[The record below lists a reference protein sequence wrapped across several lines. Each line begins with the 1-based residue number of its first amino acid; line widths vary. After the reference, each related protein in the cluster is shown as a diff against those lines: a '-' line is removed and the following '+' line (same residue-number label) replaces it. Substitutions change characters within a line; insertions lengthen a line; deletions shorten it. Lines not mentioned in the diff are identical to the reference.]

1 MTSSSSNHSQ
11 ERIPTG
17 LILSIS
23 TFSTCEIADAL
34 VALNCPSGGYLPD
47 LNLYSPDSKS
57 KTPFKLCGEAFTVQ
71 MVHAND
77 PEASRPKEHF
87 VDAAEPGTVIV
98 ISCPPNTK
106 NAVWGGLMTTRA
118 QFLGIKGVVINGRC
132 RDLAEHREVGFPVF
146 ARSHSVLGQGTFT
159 RPSVLQEPITIHP
172 LDEGLSQASGT
183 QRLAPV
189 TIQPYDI
196 IVGDEDGVVV
206 VPKTLLE
213 QVIKDCAKNAD
224 IDKKCLADLKAGRSI
239 KDTFA
244 EHRGK

>member
-1 MTSSSSNHSQ
+1 MTSSQLERASVDLISS
-11 ERIPTG
+11 IG
-17 LILSIS
+17 

-34 VALNCPSGGYLPD
+34 VALHSPHGGYLPD
-47 LNLYSPDSKS
+47 LNLYSPISKS
-57 KTPFKLCGEAFTVQ
+57 ESPLKLYGEAFTVQ
-71 MVHAND
+71 IVHTSD
-77 PEASRPKEHF
+77 PSSRRPKEHF

-118 QFLGIKGVVINGRC
+118 QFRGVKGAVIDGRC

-146 ARSHSVLGQGTFT
+146 ARSHSILGQATFT

-172 LDEGLSQASGT
+172 LDEGVPQDSHT
-183 QRLAPV
+183 PRLAPV
-189 TIQPYDI
+189 TIEPYDI

-206 VPKTLLE
+206 VPKGMVE
-213 QVIKDCAKNAD
+213 QVIKDCTKNAE
-224 IDKKCLADLKAGRSI
+224 IDRKCMADLKAGRSI